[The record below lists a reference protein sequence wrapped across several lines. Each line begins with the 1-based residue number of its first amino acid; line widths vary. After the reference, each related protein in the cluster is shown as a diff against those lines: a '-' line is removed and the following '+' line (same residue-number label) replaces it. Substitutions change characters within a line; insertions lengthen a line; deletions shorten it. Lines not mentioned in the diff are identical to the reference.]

1 MRKTLLAAAVAFVVG
16 GACVGSLMTYAQPAP
31 PAPAVDG
38 GPGAPGP
45 HPGMPGPGWCRPVGP
60 VGPMAWMRRWAWHH
74 HPAWGG
80 GPFALVYR
88 QKDLNLTPPDVQTIV
103 EGFLLRHGNHTWK
116 VVDVAAAADG
126 QIGFALATKEG
137 SVIATFTMDPHSGRV
152 QRTG

>member
-16 GACVGSLMTYAQPAP
+16 GASVGSLMTYAQPAP
-31 PAPAVDG
+31 PPPAADG

-45 HPGMPGPGWCRPVGP
+45 HPGMPGPGWCRPI
-60 VGPMAWMRRWAWHH
+60 GPMGPLAWMHRWHH
-74 HPAWGG
+74 RPMWDH
-80 GPFALVYR
+80 PFALVYR

-116 VVDVAAAADG
+116 VVNVGAAADG

-137 SVIATFTMDPHSGRV
+137 SVIATFTMDPHTGRV
-152 QRTG
+152 RRTG